1 MPSIQLWEDTAALQ
15 LLRAPGGP
23 PSIVQPEAAVAGCPV
38 GEGAVMLQ
46 RGADERGGGG
56 GRGRESRRRPPTS
69 GGHGLSPASQILP
82 GTRSRQPQSSLPGP
96 PRTRSRG
103 PLQPPRHWVSRAG
116 AAVCWPAS
124 GPATPPGQGPA
135 PPPGRHAQVPAGGRT
150 GLSGGPCS
158 ASSSLGNWK
167 LQWWPLCKNC

>member
-56 GRGRESRRRPPTS
+56 GRGSASASARGSGKTRRKLARTAGKSGKICEKTGTPEKATRRESPS
-69 GGHGLSPASQILP
+69 
-82 GTRSRQPQSSLPGP
+82 
-96 PRTRSRG
+96 
-103 PLQPPRHWVSRAG
+103 
-116 AAVCWPAS
+116 
-124 GPATPPGQGPA
+124 
-135 PPPGRHAQVPAGGRT
+135 
-150 GLSGGPCS
+150 
-158 ASSSLGNWK
+158 K
-167 LQWWPLCKNC
+167 